1 MNFTALDFETA
12 NTHRTSICAVGMAIV
27 ENGKVVKTISKLIKP
42 IPDFYSYWN
51 MQIHGITPEMTTDA
65 PYFIDVWQELK
76 QYIDGTTLVAHNAA
90 FDVSALRSI
99 LSAHDISYP
108 KTTYFCSHI
117 VSKKVFNELSSHKL
131 STVCKHLDIPLNHH
145 EAESDA
151 IGAAQIIIKAN
162 ERLDLTSVDALL
174 ATLKIKL
181 KVF

>member
-12 NTHRTSICAVGMAIV
+12 NTHKTSICAIGMAIV

-51 MQIHGITPEMTTDA
+51 VQIHGITPEMTQHA
-65 PYFIDVWQELK
+65 PYFVDVWQELK

-90 FDVSALRSI
+90 FDVGALRSI

-108 KTTYFCSHI
+108 KTNYFCSHI
-117 VSKKVFNELSSHKL
+117 VSKKVFNELPSHKL

-174 ATLKIKL
+174 ATLN
-181 KVF
+181 

>member
-12 NTHRTSICAVGMAIV
+12 NTHKTSICAVGMAIV

-42 IPDFYSYWN
+42 VPDFYSYWN
-51 MQIHGITPEMTTDA
+51 MQIHGITPEMTSDA

-90 FDVSALRSI
+90 FDVGALRSI
-99 LSAHDISYP
+99 LAAHDISFP
-108 KTTYFCSHI
+108 KTNYFCSHL
-117 VSKKVFNELSSHKL
+117 VSKKVFNELPSHKL
-131 STVCKHLDIPLNHH
+131 SIVCKHLNIPLNHH

-174 ATLKIKL
+174 ATLKMKM

>member
-12 NTHRTSICAVGMAIV
+12 NTHKTSICAVGIAIV

-42 IPDFYSYWN
+42 LPDFYSYWN
-51 MQIHGITPEMTTDA
+51 VQIHGITPEMTSDA

-90 FDVSALRSI
+90 FDVGALRSI

-108 KTTYFCSHI
+108 KTNYFCSHI
-117 VSKKVFNELSSHKL
+117 VSKKVFNELPSHKL
-131 STVCKHLDIPLNHH
+131 STVCKHLNIPLNHH

-174 ATLKIKL
+174 ATLKMKMKI
-181 KVF
+181 F